1 MHLIGTDG
9 SYRRTTNKASWAT
22 SYNGTDRVDLV
33 DHYRIT
39 GITPEL
45 AIIYDLTQ
53 PCPATNNR
61 GELLAILV
69 AVQIIENSIPVG
81 EKVEIVSDSEYCIK
95 TLTVW
100 YNNWVEK
107 GLLGSKLNIDIISI
121 IMGKINQLTS
131 SGHVIKFCKVKSH
144 TKDYANL
151 PDRKYYEIN
160 DIVDKLA
167 QAHTL

>member
-22 SYNGTDRVDLV
+22 SYNKTNYVDLV
-33 DHYRIT
+33 EHYRIT

-45 AIIYDLTQ
+45 SILYDTTQ

-69 AVQIIENSIPVG
+69 AVQIIENLIPIG
-81 EKVEIVSDSEYCIK
+81 EEVEIVSDSEYCIK
-95 TLTVW
+95 TLTEW
-100 YNNWVEK
+100 YANWVEK
-107 GLLGSKLNIDIISI
+107 GLLGTKLNIDIISV
-121 IMGKINQLTS
+121 IMDKMAKLTN
-131 SGHVIKFCKVKSH
+131 SGHIIEFHKVKSH

-151 PDRKYYEIN
+151 PDWECYAIN
-160 DIVDKLA
+160 EVVDKLA